1 MSRETMRKVSIIF
14 FLCLNCLTPYSL
26 CTDASNLPFTLCT
39 GYKHASPAVDILFN
53 KLPRRGVASK
63 RAKRLRVEVK
73 YARRVHFGTLQVE
86 VEAEVEVEEA
96 EAAASKIS
104 EDQRHFNSKA
114 LRCCLPMQTI
124 NTTGHTGREAAQ
136 GSEEA
141 DEVKRAR
148 SCSMH
153 CPHLPCSA
161 LPWLGLA
168 CLPLPAALWAVANA
182 AVPAVA

>member
-1 MSRETMRKVSIIF
+1 M
-14 FLCLNCLTPYSL
+14 CLTIAL
-26 CTDASNLPFTLCT
+26 VNLPSALCT

-53 KLPRRGVASK
+53 KLPRRGVVSK

-73 YARRVHFGTLQVE
+73 YARRVHFGTLQAE
-86 VEAEVEVEEA
+86 VEAEVEVEEAEAQA

-124 NTTGHTGREAAQ
+124 NTTGHTGRKAAQ
-136 GSEEA
+136 GRKAA

-148 SCSMH
+148 SCSLH
-153 CPHLPCSA
+153 CPGLPYSACSG
-161 LPWLGLA
+161 LPWLGLL

>member
-1 MSRETMRKVSIIF
+1 MP
-14 FLCLNCLTPYSL
+14 LNCLIPYSL
-26 CTDASNLPFTLCT
+26 CTITLANLPFALCT

-53 KLPRRGVASK
+53 KLPGRGVASK

-73 YARRVHFGTLQVE
+73 YARRVHFGTLQ
-86 VEAEVEVEEA
+86 AEVEVEEAEMEA

-148 SCSMH
+148 SCSLH
-153 CPHLPCSA
+153 CPHLPWPA
-161 LPWLGLA
+161 LLWPGLL

>member
-1 MSRETMRKVSIIF
+1 M
-14 FLCLNCLTPYSL
+14 
-26 CTDASNLPFTLCT
+26 
-39 GYKHASPAVDILFN
+39 
-53 KLPRRGVASK
+53 
-63 RAKRLRVEVK
+63 
-73 YARRVHFGTLQVE
+73 
-86 VEAEVEVEEA
+86 EA

-136 GSEEA
+136 GREEA

-148 SCSMH
+148 SCSLH
-153 CPHLPCSA
+153 CPHLPWPA
-161 LPWLGLA
+161 LLWPGLL